1 MHTTSKRKVDGG
13 YDTTTATTSISTV
26 DPTGAVL
33 TLNTLDREPRVDT
46 RLLAIHLGN
55 QHRHVMVT
63 IKKYAEKFNG
73 LNPSHHMIFKNACGE
88 RSQGGGTQER
98 YALLTEDHAYFL
110 LALSSNSL
118 RVVDLKVKLV
128 QAFSEARQL
137 ANQQQTEYLP
147 TYHRLRD
154 TIHKLASQSPNERF
168 VHINFN
174 KLVNKTAG
182 LEAGQRP
189 KAGLSQ
195 QAMVIVA
202 QAVATQAMQG
212 ATDHHDGY
220 QLAKQSLSALAAVMN
235 VQRLG
240 LQYGGQ

>member
-1 MHTTSKRKVDGG
+1 MHRTSNASELVATCALDTNLSLTTFKNES
-13 YDTTTATTSISTV
+13 
-26 DPTGAVL
+26 
-33 TLNTLDREPRVDT
+33 RVDS
-46 RLLAIHLGN
+46 RLLAKHLGN
-55 QHRHVMVT
+55 QHRHVIAL
-63 IKKYAEKFNG
+63 IKKFAEPFATFGKVFFEKA
-73 LNPSHHMIFKNACGE
+73 PSSVSITGQRE
-88 RSQGGGTQER
+88 RF
-98 YALLTEDHAYFL
+98 ALLNGDQAFFL
-110 LALSSNSL
+110 LTMSRNSDH
-118 RVVDLKVKLV
+118 VVDLKVKLIK
-128 QAFSEARQL
+128 AFSEARRVADQR
-137 ANQQQTEYLP
+137 QTEYKP
-147 TYHRLRD
+147 SYHRLHD
-154 TIHKLASQSPNERF
+154 AVHQLAGQSPNEKF

-220 QLAKQSLSALAAVMN
+220 QLAKRSLSALAALMN

-240 LQYGGQ
+240 LQYVGQ

>member
-1 MHTTSKRKVDGG
+1 MSAAKSPSLLQPISSDLALTCHEQEWLVD
-13 YDTTTATTSISTV
+13 S
-26 DPTGAVL
+26 
-33 TLNTLDREPRVDT
+33 

-63 IKKYAEKFNG
+63 IKKYADKFNG
-73 LNPSHHMIFKNACGE
+73 INPSHHMIFKNACGE

-98 YALLTEDHAYFL
+98 YALLNENHTYFL
-110 LALSSNSL
+110 LALSSNTA
-118 RVVDLKVKLV
+118 RVFFLKVKLV
-128 QAFSEARQL
+128 QAFSEARRVADL
-137 ANQQQTEYLP
+137 RQTEYKP
-147 TYHRLRD
+147 SYHRLHD
-154 TIHKLASQSPNERF
+154 AVQQLVGQSPNEKF

-182 LEAGQRP
+182 LEAGQRL
-189 KAGLSQ
+189 KACLSQ
-195 QAMVIVA
+195 QAMLIVA
-202 QAVATQAMQG
+202 QTVATQAVQG

-220 QLAKQSLSALAAVMN
+220 QLAMRSLSALAAVMN

>member
-1 MHTTSKRKVDGG
+1 MSRN
-13 YDTTTATTSISTV
+13 S
-26 DPTGAVL
+26 
-33 TLNTLDREPRVDT
+33 
-46 RLLAIHLGN
+46 
-55 QHRHVMVT
+55 
-63 IKKYAEKFNG
+63 
-73 LNPSHHMIFKNACGE
+73 
-88 RSQGGGTQER
+88 
-98 YALLTEDHAYFL
+98 DH
-110 LALSSNSL
+110 
-118 RVVDLKVKLV
+118 VVDLKVKLV
-128 QAFSEARQL
+128 QAFSEARRVADQR
-137 ANQQQTEYLP
+137 QTEYLP
-147 TYHRLRD
+147 TYYCLHD
-154 TIHKLASQSPNERF
+154 TVHQLAAQSANEKF

-202 QAVATQAMQG
+202 QVVATQAMQG

-220 QLAKQSLSALAAVMN
+220 QLAKRSLSALAAVMN

>member
-1 MHTTSKRKVDGG
+1 MSAAQSPSLPQTVSSDLALTQHKQEWLVD
-13 YDTTTATTSISTV
+13 S
-26 DPTGAVL
+26 
-33 TLNTLDREPRVDT
+33 

-63 IKKYAEKFNG
+63 IKKYADKFNG
-73 LNPSHHMIFKNACGE
+73 INPSHHMIFKNACGQ

-98 YALLTEDHAYFL
+98 YALLNEDHAYFL
-110 LALSSNSL
+110 LALSSNTA

-128 QAFSEARQL
+128 QAFSQARR
-137 ANQQQTEYLP
+137 AADQQQTEYKP
-147 TYHRLRD
+147 GYHRLHD
-154 TIHKLASQSPNERF
+154 TIHQLAGQSPNEKF

-174 KLVNKTAG
+174 KLVNKAAG

-195 QAMVIVA
+195 QAMLIVA
-202 QAVATQAMQG
+202 QDVATQAMQG

-220 QLAKQSLSALAAVMN
+220 QLAKRSLSALAAVVN
-235 VQRLG
+235 VQQLAT
-240 LQYGGQ
+240 QYGGQ

>member
-1 MHTTSKRKVDGG
+1 MSAAKSPSLLQPVSSDLALTCHKQEWLVD
-13 YDTTTATTSISTV
+13 S
-26 DPTGAVL
+26 
-33 TLNTLDREPRVDT
+33 

-63 IKKYAEKFNG
+63 IKKYADKFNG
-73 LNPSHHMIFKNACGE
+73 INPRHHMIFKNACGE

-98 YALLTEDHAYFL
+98 YALLNEDHAYFL
-110 LALSSNSL
+110 LALSSNTA
-118 RVVDLKVKLV
+118 RVVDLKVKLIQV
-128 QAFSEARQL
+128 FSEARRVADQR
-137 ANQQQTEYLP
+137 QTEYLP

-154 TIHKLASQSPNERF
+154 TIHQLAGETTNEKF

-202 QAVATQAMQG
+202 QAVAIQAMQG

-220 QLAKQSLSALAAVMN
+220 QLAKRSLSALAAVMN